1 MVKYLVT
8 FNDVFNFVEINGF
21 TVMTEKE
28 ADSFEKLAETITW
41 EFTYPLNG
49 EGELEFL
56 SGEDLLNKLD
66 FREITNEQ
74 YKALD
79 KLFNEPYGVFITEEF
94 LQDLLGEESEM
105 DDDDT
110 DEDDWDEYNSDSNYD
125 DY

>member
-49 EGELEFL
+49 EGELEFS
-56 SGEDLLNKLD
+56 SGEDLLSKLD
-66 FREITNEQ
+66 FREISNEQ

-79 KLFNEPYGVFITEEF
+79 KLFNEPYGVFITEDF
-94 LQDLLGEESEM
+94 LQDLLAEES
-105 DDDDT
+105 DDYDESEDL
-110 DEDDWDEYNSDSNYD
+110 DEDWGGYGMSFED
-125 DY
+125 D

>member
-49 EGELEFL
+49 EGELEF
-56 SGEDLLNKLD
+56 SNGEDLLSKLD
-66 FREITNEQ
+66 FREISM
-74 YKALD
+74 D
-79 KLFNEPYGVFITEEF
+79 KLFNEPYGVFITEDF
-94 LQDLLGEESEM
+94 LQDLLAEEPDDYDESE
-105 DDDDT
+105 DL
-110 DEDDWDEYNSDSNYD
+110 DEDWGGYGMSFED
-125 DY
+125 D